1 MGCDA
6 YHVRVDQGSAGT
18 PIHLAV
24 TGLRSQVDWSVR
36 EGGVRRDTPVERESL
51 RLHACS
57 PLPLTSRTL
66 VQLCAGCDRLLVAT
80 VSLTMIL
87 PARSHGLQRGTGTE
101 ASSPNVP
108 GYSIHPDSTPTHDRH
123 YGRTQVP
130 LCAASSQSMR
140 APEWEAL
147 ILRLVCSGSYA
158 SPKYSSEASCPNS
171 AHRAK
176 TAIAAPKRLRVRYP
190 AS

>member
-6 YHVRVDQGSAGT
+6 YQLRVDQGSAET

-24 TGLRSQVDWSVR
+24 SGLRSQVDWSVR
-36 EGGVRRDTPVERESL
+36 EGECGEIPLWSESPFGSMP
-51 RLHACS
+51 APPC
-57 PLPLTSRTL
+57 PLTSRTL
-66 VQLCAGCDRLLVAT
+66 VQLCVGCDRLLVAT